1 MFNRGCLTSRWSGED
16 QMMAAADTPHG
27 EARERSMDIVRSAHG
42 PFRAGKEEILGE
54 NAERFHL

>member
-1 MFNRGCLTSRWSGED
+1 MTSRWSGED